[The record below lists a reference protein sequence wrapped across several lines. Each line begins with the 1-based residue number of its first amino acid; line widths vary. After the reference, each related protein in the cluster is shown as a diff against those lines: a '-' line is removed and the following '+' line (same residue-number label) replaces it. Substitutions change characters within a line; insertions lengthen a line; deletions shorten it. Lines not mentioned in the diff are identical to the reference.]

1 MVIPPE
7 KHDWR
12 GEQIRRRMHR
22 AARREMIG
30 CACAAY
36 GLFFAFAGFA
46 WLLGSVW

>member
-1 MVIPPE
+1 MAIPPE

-30 CACAAY
+30 CAFTAY
-36 GLFFAFAGFA
+36 GLLLAFAGFA
-46 WLLGSVW
+46 LLLGSVR